1 MFTLVMNHDVED
13 YERWKT
19 GFDQYPPTQEGARFY
34 QVNRSIDDPNNIT
47 VICGW
52 DTAEAAVAFSGGS
65 ALSDAMDRAG
75 VVGPRRFEISEEVA
89 AAAGDSA
96 S

>member
-1 MFTLVMNHDVED
+1 MFILVMNHDVED
-13 YERWKT
+13 YERWKA

-34 QVNRSIDDPNNIT
+34 HVNRSIDDSNNIT

-52 DTAEAAVAFSGGS
+52 DTVDAAVAFRDG
-65 ALSDAMDRAG
+65 AEISDAMDRAG

-89 AAAGDSA
+89 SSGGDPA
-96 S
+96 P